1 MALIGVN
8 WGLFG
13 RMLWAFMGFLAG
25 WGDFMGFL
33 GVSCFWGGGM
43 SWDFR
48 GGYGVS
54 WGFVRVWG
62 GFHGVSWGQ
71 VYPSLGKELAEGCAQ
86 RVVVNGVKSSWRPFQ
101 ALSPG
106 VGTGTHLV

>member
-1 MALIGVN
+1 
-8 WGLFG
+8 
-13 RMLWAFMGFLAG
+13 MGFLV
-25 WGDFMGFL
+25 F
-33 GVSCFWGGGM
+33 GGGGCHGIL
-43 SWDFR
+43 
-48 GGYGVS
+48 GGCYGIS
-54 WGFVRVWG
+54 WGFLRVWG

-106 VGTGTHLV
+106 VDTGTHLV